1 MAEHLTTVAYRRPLC
16 YLLVGVGGKMAEHL
30 TTVALLVV
38 AALQL
43 TVVEGSQPLLVLE
56 FTAD

>member
-1 MAEHLTTVAYRRPLC
+1 
-16 YLLVGVGGKMAEHL
+16 MAEHL

-56 FTAD
+56 FTADLVIIQTYNQ